1 MQVGS
6 YEKGFR
12 LPSESTRLS
21 GDALSPE
28 MACFPEIILP
38 SLTVGGT
45 LRDQEAADC
54 RINLLV

>member
-6 YEKGFR
+6 YRKGFR
-12 LPSESTRLS
+12 LPSESARLS

-28 MACFPEIILP
+28 MACFPEIIFP

-45 LRDQEAADC
+45 LRDQEADDC
-54 RINLLV
+54 QINLHV